1 MLIAPILLILAAVPM
16 ICGQVSPRGP
26 FGPGDDRR
34 SGVTDEDWYRATRV
48 AGGAFLMGGLIWLA
62 AALVLPGHFDSM
74 RQERETIAFI
84 GTTAVAVAMVV
95 SMLYVEGGSEEW

>member
-1 MLIAPILLILAAVPM
+1 MVIGPIVLILAAVPM
-16 ICGQVSPRGP
+16 LFGQLSPRGP
-26 FGPGDDRR
+26 FGPGQKLAV
-34 SGVTDEDWYRATRV
+34 SEEDWYRANRV

-62 AALVLPGHFDSM
+62 AALLLPGHFDSM

-84 GTTAVAVAMVV
+84 GATAVAVAMVV